1 MGFITNQWL
10 KGVRERVRDHWP
22 VKVVITS
29 SSPDDWGRDLGI
41 VLQIDAT
48 KERSYDY
55 QQLHL
60 TKGEVEEL
68 VGITAKTCSIET
80 QLRIAADALNGLND
94 AQLVAF
100 LSHVFRTRTAKSA

>member
-10 KGVRERVRDHWP
+10 KGVRERVREHWP
-22 VKVVITS
+22 VEVIIIS
-29 SSPDDWGRDLGI
+29 SPPDDWGRDRGI
-41 VLQIDAT
+41 VLLIDAT
-48 KERSYDY
+48 NERSHDY

-68 VGITAKTCSIET
+68 VGITAKTCSIEM
-80 QLRIAADALNGLND
+80 QLRIAADVLNGLND

-100 LSHVFRTRTAKSA
+100 LSSVFRTRTDNSA